1 MRICAIDV
9 GTNTVNSLVADLA
22 HGRLVVLADDER
34 FARLGQGVDR
44 AGRLAP
50 EAMDRVVDRL
60 AQSLATARGLGVER
74 VVIGAT
80 SASRDASNVGELQ
93 ARVRDELG
101 LDYAVITGAD
111 EARLSFLGALA
122 MLPAV
127 PRAVVF
133 DVGGG
138 STEIASGARG
148 AAPAFARSLNVGTVR
163 LTERHG
169 AVPPVDP
176 GLDGSGPLAA
186 VAADVR
192 AALAEIPPEVWVDGP
207 LVGTGSTAKVIAHL
221 AGGSDVPLAQIRA
234 SRERLAT
241 LSPEAITALAPDV
254 MTGRADVALSALVIV
269 QTILEASGAERFV
282 ASAGGLRHG
291 LALEAA
297 SAAP

>member
-22 HGRLVVLADDER
+22 HGRLVVLADEER
-34 FARLGQGVDR
+34 FARLGQGVDA

-50 EAMDRVVDRL
+50 EAIDRVVDRL
-60 AQSLATARGLGVER
+60 AQSLATARTHGVER

-80 SASRDASNVGELQ
+80 SASRDASNVGLLRE
-93 ARVRDELG
+93 RVRDELG

-111 EARLSFLGALA
+111 EARLSFLGALS
-122 MLPAV
+122 MLPGIS
-127 PRAVVF
+127 RAVVF

-148 AAPAFARSLNVGTVR
+148 AAPAFARSLDVGTVR

-169 AVPPVDP
+169 AIPPVSDE
-176 GLDGSGPLAA
+176 PLAA
-186 VAADVR
+186 VEADVR
-192 AALAEIPPEVWVDGP
+192 AALAQIPPDVWAMGP
-207 LVGTGSTAKVIAHL
+207 LVGTGSTAKVVAHL
-221 AGGSDVPLAQIRA
+221 ANVSDVPLAQIRA
-234 SRERLAT
+234 SREHLAGLT
-241 LSPEAITALAPDV
+241 PEAITALAPEV
-254 MTGRADVALSALVIV
+254 MTGRADVALTALVIV
-269 QTILEASGAERFV
+269 QTILEVAGADRFV

-297 SAAP
+297 R